1 MSFITELK
9 RRNVFR
15 VGVAYAIVAWLLVEV
30 ASIVL
35 PALHVPD
42 WALSFLVF
50 LVAAGFPLALILAWA
65 FELTPEGV
73 KRETAVAPDES
84 ITSITGRKLDFAIIG
99 LLAVTLVYVVVD
111 QYVLEAEPK
120 QAESV
125 AGSASATED
134 DPVLALP
141 TGPTIAVLPFT
152 NLSGDPE
159 QEYFSDGLADDIITA
174 LSRFRELFV
183 IARNSTFRYK
193 GKSVDVREL
202 NRDLGA
208 RYVVE
213 GSVRKTGTRLRVTV
227 QLLDAR
233 DGTHLWADTY
243 DRNLSASD
251 IFAVQDEITEQ
262 VVGTIASN
270 SGVISRARFAEIKQ
284 KPTDSL
290 DAYECVLQVGAYY
303 RDNFIATEH
312 IKVRGCLERAVKSD
326 PGYADAWAYLSHI
339 FLDEYRFNYNPRPN
353 SLVRALEAA
362 HRAVDSDPTNQEAHE
377 ALAQSYFFRHELD
390 GFFAETERAIALNPN
405 SATTLAALGEKLNI
419 AGDPRG
425 ILLVRKAVKLD
436 PFHPTW
442 FNFPI
447 ALYHFDKGEYEEALA
462 AARKINIS
470 GYYWSQMFLAA
481 VYGELG
487 RQSEARSALEELLRL
502 YPGFTTE
509 KLIEELQKW
518 NYGDDRIRRWVA
530 ALRKAGLP

>member
-1 MSFITELK
+1 MSLITELK

-15 VGVAYAIVAWLLVEV
+15 VGVAYAIVAWLLIEV
-30 ASIVL
+30 ASVL
-35 PALHVPD
+35 LPTFDAPD
-42 WALSFLVF
+42 WVMKAFSTLVI
-50 LVAAGFPLALILAWA
+50 LGFPLTLVIAWA
-65 FELTPEGV
+65 FELTPEGI
-73 KRETAVAPDES
+73 KLETAVDSTEPVTRKARS
-84 ITSITGRKLDFAIIG
+84 KLDFAIVG
-99 LLAVTLVYVVVD
+99 LLVLAVVYFAVD
-111 QYVLEAEPK
+111 KFVLEQAEVTAEPVP
-120 QAESV
+120 A
-125 AGSASATED
+125 AED

-141 TGPTIAVLPFT
+141 TGPTVAVLPFT

-159 QEYFSDGLADDIITA
+159 QEYFSDGLTDDIITA

-213 GSVRKTGTRLRVTV
+213 GSVRKDGTRLRVTV

-243 DRNLSASD
+243 DRDLSASD

-270 SGVISRARFAEIKQ
+270 SGVIFRARFAEIKE

-303 RDNFIATEH
+303 RGNYIATEH
-312 IKVRGCLERAVKSD
+312 VKVRACLERAVKSD

-339 FLDEYRFNYNPRPN
+339 YVDEFRYHYNPRPN

-362 HRAVDSDPTNQEAHE
+362 QRAVESDPTHQGAHA
-377 ALAQSYFFRHELD
+377 ALAHSYFFRHELD

-405 SATTLAALGEKLNI
+405 NATTLASLGEKLNFV
-419 AGDPRG
+419 GDPRG
-425 ILLVRKAVKLD
+425 ILLVRKAVRLD

-447 ALYHFDKGEYEEALA
+447 GLYHFDKGEYEEALA
-462 AARKINIS
+462 AVRKINIP
-470 GYYWSQMFLAA
+470 GYFWPQIYLAA
-481 VYGELG
+481 IYAELG